1 MYRPKGL
8 LAYATAGA
16 RWRVGAFIAVSA
28 ASATLV
34 YGDRKTATL
43 VNAASGVSPPATP
56 LWRLQAR
63 RSA

>member
-16 RWRVGAFIAVSA
+16 GGLIAMSVAF
-28 ASATLV
+28 ATLV

-43 VNAASGVSPPATP
+43 VNVANGVSPPATP